1 MRIAETRSLFENG
14 TPQKGR
20 SLCAAA
26 FSIHGNQACQGI
38 GIGARSQ
45 LARTRFVPR
54 WGQECIL
61 YMLAR
66 ATREGV
72 LVRCPPFSVNTRH
85 TASSPA

>member
-1 MRIAETRSLFENG
+1 MARLKQGAVFALR
-14 TPQKGR
+14 
-20 SLCAAA
+20 A

-45 LARTRFVPR
+45 LAQTRFVPR

-66 ATREGV
+66 DTREGI

-85 TASSPA
+85 CLIAGLMIA